1 MWHRRARANGRRDR
15 GAAAVE
21 LAILLPLVLLIIGGI
36 IDFGR
41 FFFTKIELTN
51 AAREGVRAAMVPVTT
66 PGPLP
71 TSRALAAL
79 PGIAPGV
86 VTVSVQQCIS
96 GSASPTNA
104 RAQVLMPTFS
114 WMILQPAL
122 NVLGGPVSLPPSVM
136 ATAVMK
142 CGG

>member
-1 MWHRRARANGRRDR
+1 MRHRRARSGGHRDR

-21 LAILLPLVLLIIGGI
+21 LAIVLPLVLVIIGGI

-51 AAREGVRAAMVPVTT
+51 AAREGVRAAMVPVAT

-79 PGIAPGV
+79 PGITPPI

-96 GSASPTNA
+96 GSSSPTNA
-104 RAQVLMPTFS
+104 RALVAMPTFK
-114 WMILQPAL
+114 WILLQPAL
-122 NVLGGPVSLPPSVM
+122 NMVGGPATLPTFVN